1 MKSKKLQEAGLLSL
15 VRVRLCTSR
24 KIINTKNIL
33 LKWIIT
39 STVHLQSLPYTL
51 NIIYKNEKS
60 YNEWERA
67 RIIRPTVHPFSR
79 LLARPFARL
88 LSRALFHIF
97 TKPFLFCSPFIIRN
111 RLFFLLSFSFSL
123 SISFHFFHFMVVAFT
138 SFTLLSSFLIAR
150 DFRCFSFVFPFW
162 QFFIIISFAGT
173 YTISFYRA
181 FCTLYRYI
189 YILRKIYEK
198 MPKNNGNGDKKVIE

>member
-67 RIIRPTVHPFSR
+67 RIIRPTV
-79 LLARPFARL
+79 LQLARPLAL
-88 LSRALFHIF
+88 VRAFPHFHQAI
-97 TKPFLFCSPFIIRN
+97 S
-111 RLFFLLSFSFSL
+111 FLLSIYYSE
-123 SISFHFFHFMVVAFT
+123 
-138 SFTLLSSFLIAR
+138 
-150 DFRCFSFVFPFW
+150 SFVFSSLFFFFSFNFFPFL
-162 QFFIIISFAGT
+162 
-173 YTISFYRA
+173 SFYGCGVYFVYFIVFFSYSA
-181 FCTLYRYI
+181 GFSVFFFCFSILTVFHYYFICWNVHHLFLSRFLYTVQI
-189 YILRKIYEK
+189 YIHFEENLWENAEK
-198 MPKNNGNGDKKVIE
+198 QRQWW